1 MTHRT
6 AAARGVALAILLIP
20 LLLPACALGA
30 GDHGFQIEVSGM
42 LAKPFGSYSTGDN
55 AQDLLDLGGRV
66 SGKLLFGMNRRFYIG
81 AWAAYLKNQKDF
93 TATSVMDTGQPFNV
107 DGTRTLIAIPVEA
120 LVQYRTDTHRRLSG
134 YVEGGAGLTS
144 FTWRL
149 SELSV
154 VFNNT
159 VFTIPPDNDIQQA
172 FSFHF
177 GGGAVF
183 GLGRDWEVVAG
194 MVYQQ
199 SIARGGQ
206 VWNSDDNP
214 KYALLSLGVR
224 YPRW

>member
-6 AAARGVALAILLIP
+6 AAARGVVLAILLIP
-20 LLLPACALGA
+20 LLLPASALGA

-42 LAKPFGSYSTGDN
+42 LAKPFGAYSTGEN

-66 SGKLLFGMNRRFYIG
+66 SGKLLFGMNRGFCIG

-93 TATSVMDTGQPFNV
+93 TTTSIMDTGQPFDVN
-107 DGTRTLIAIPVEA
+107 GTRTLIAIPVEA
-120 LVQYRTDTHRRLSG
+120 LFQFRSDTRHRVSG
-134 YVEGGAGLTS
+134 YVEGGAGITS
-144 FTWRL
+144 YTWRL
-149 SELSV
+149 SELSAD
-154 VFNNT
+154 FNGN
-159 VFTIPPDNDIQQA
+159 VFTFPPDNDIQQA

-183 GLGRDWEVVAG
+183 GLGRDWEVVTG
-194 MVYQQ
+194 LVYQQ
-199 SIARGGQ
+199 SIVRGGE
-206 VWNSDDNP
+206 VWNTDDDP